1 MWSPLTLL
9 ALVLAALSVTLL
21 IAAVAALRRRRLL
34 GGLTAFSLGM
44 LLLAG
49 AALAGTLS
57 VAVQGYRAF
66 TREQVAARVTTEPLG
81 GRHFLATVHF
91 PDGRR
96 AVYKLVGDQLYVDA
110 QILKWKPIA
119 NVLGLHTAYKLDR
132 IAGRYTQLKHERNG
146 ERTVYALTSDGLL
159 DLFDLRG
166 RYALLSPLVDTEYGS
181 ASYVP
186 VDRAATFEVRVSTSG
201 LLIRNG
207 RPEGHST
214 R

>member
-9 ALVLAALSVTLL
+9 ALVLTVLSVALL
-21 IAAVAALRRRRLL
+21 IAAVVALRRRRLF
-34 GGLTAFSLGM
+34 GSLASLSLAL
-44 LLLAG
+44 LLLAC

-81 GRHFLATVHF
+81 GRQFLATVHF

-96 AVYKLVGDQLYVDA
+96 AVYKLAGDQLYMDA
-110 QILKWKPIA
+110 QILKWKPLA
-119 NVLGLHTAYKLDR
+119 NILGLHTAYKLDR

-146 ERTVYALTSDGLL
+146 ERTVYALTPDRPL

-181 ASYVP
+181 ATYVA
-186 VDRAATFEVRVSTSG
+186 VDRPATFEVRVSTSG

-207 RPEGHST
+207 APQGR
-214 R
+214 